1 MDGEKIMENSI
12 KNEMIWGKPTIL
24 GTPHLVLSP
33 VFISHAFFCPAT
45 TLATVGIWGLI
56 EFPTKKHV

>member
-1 MDGEKIMENSI
+1 MDGEKIMENPI

-24 GTPHLVLSP
+24 GNPHLVISP

-45 TLATVGIWGLI
+45 TLATVGI
-56 EFPTKKHV
+56 